1 MSKFVLYVSLPKY
14 LHEWV
19 THQLGDPVTFPQ
31 YSNENAVIRS
41 FLQKLPAGVSPDVRT
56 DGATAVAIPDSASK
70 PVEYYNYMGDRGKLA
85 VVEVIKDLFTRALW
99 NDINQLEKSPVG
111 LNQLIAAWCE
121 MNGIG
126 LDRVETVRQRYYR
139 IRKAYYKRGIN
150 LKKSSRPRNHDSI
163 DFQGIETDTTNCAQ
177 P

>member
-1 MSKFVLYVSLPKY
+1 MSKFVLYVNLPKY
-14 LHEWV
+14 LHEWA

-70 PVEYYNYMGDRGKLA
+70 PIEYYNYMGDRGKLA

-121 MNGIG
+121 MHGIG

-139 IRKAYYKRGIN
+139 IRKAYYKHGIN
-150 LKKSSRPRNHDSI
+150 LKKSSRQHNHDSV
-163 DFQGIETDTTNCAQ
+163 DFQVSETESNNHTQ
-177 P
+177 Q